1 MIQYYLFENFTI
13 YILISNLLAFSGMI
27 SLCYAQNA
35 VTWILSVEL
44 MFLGAIINLVTF
56 SLFYYNAEGF
66 IYVLL
71 LLILVTAESAIGLS
85 LIIHYF
91 SHKKNSNIESYNT
104 KI

>member
-1 MIQYYLFENFTI
+1 
-13 YILISNLLAFSGMI
+13 
-27 SLCYAQNA
+27 
-35 VTWILSVEL
+35 
-44 MFLGAIINLVTF
+44 MFLGAIVNLITF

-71 LLILVTAESAIGLS
+71 LLILIAAESAIGLS

-91 SHKKNSNIESYNT
+91 SHKKNSNIESYNNT